1 MYGAY
6 CFYDKG
12 NFHDYD
18 MFCQPPLPS
27 CMVFSLPYLID
38 SSKLINT
45 SAKKDPA
52 QLGL

>member
-1 MYGAY
+1 MYRAY

-12 NFHDYD
+12 NFRDCV
-18 MFCQPPLPS
+18 MFYRQPSLF